1 MQPVVF
7 EHVSKLLLFFH
18 LVAGVICIAT
28 SVHLLLRGIRAYK
41 HPGSFAGQVK
51 IHAFLLTCAYLFSV
65 VLGGL
70 IYPAF
75 RVQVRYTLL
84 DAALP
89 WATGLFEMKELLATV
104 GILPVLGIL
113 AFSRALDTRD
123 PAHRSYYPLYI
134 GLVGFVLFTV
144 TFNACCGWY
153 LGTIRSL

>member
-7 EHVSKLLLFFH
+7 EQISKPLLFLH

-28 SVHLLLRGIRAYK
+28 SVHLLLRGIHAYR
-41 HPGSFAGQVK
+41 HPGAFLGQVRL
-51 IHAFLLTCAYLFSV
+51 HALLLTCAYLFSV

-75 RVQVRYTLL
+75 RVQVRYTLF

-89 WATGLFEMKELLATV
+89 WATGLFEMKEMLATV
-104 GILPVLGIL
+104 GLLPVLGVL
-113 AFSRALDTRD
+113 AFSRALNTRS
-123 PAHRSYYPLYI
+123 PEHRSYYPLYI
-134 GLVGFVLFTV
+134 GMVGFVLFTV